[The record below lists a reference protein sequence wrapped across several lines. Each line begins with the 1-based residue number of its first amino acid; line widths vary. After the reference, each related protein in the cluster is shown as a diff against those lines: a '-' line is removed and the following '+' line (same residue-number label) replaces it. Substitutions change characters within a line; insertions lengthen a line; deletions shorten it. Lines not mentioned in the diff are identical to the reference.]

1 MGGGM
6 PLPLVLASASPRRSE
21 LMRMLGLDHEIVP
34 ADVDESPLPGEA
46 VLPHVER
53 LARAK
58 ALHVAAKRPN
68 ALVLGA
74 DTVVA
79 LDGEVLGK
87 PTNREDAVA
96 TLMRLSGRQH
106 EVHTGIALAEPNG
119 FTAVTTSSTRV
130 RFRSF
135 DHTVA
140 RRYVATGEP
149 FDKAGSYGIQ
159 DLGAALVDGIEGDY
173 YTVVGLPVAALV
185 RLLERA
191 GWRYDFGSL
200 APTGRI

>member
-1 MGGGM
+1 MAGGM
-6 PLPLVLASASPRRSE
+6 PLPLVLASASPRRRK
-21 LMRMLGLDHEIVP
+21 LLYMLALDHEVLP
-34 ADVDESPLPGEA
+34 ADVDEGLLPGEA
-46 VLPHVER
+46 PRAHVER

-58 ALHVAAKRPN
+58 ALYVAARRPN

-79 LDGEVLGK
+79 LDDEVLGK
-87 PTNREDAVA
+87 PASQKDAVA
-96 TLMRLSGRQH
+96 TLVRLAGRQH
-106 EVHTGIALAEPNG
+106 EVHTGLALAEPNG
-119 FTAVTTSSTRV
+119 VTAVTTSSTRV
-130 RFRSF
+130 RFRAF
-135 DHTVA
+135 DDAVA

-149 FDKAGSYGIQ
+149 LDKAGSYGIQ
-159 DLGAALVDGIEGDY
+159 ELGAALVDGVEGDY

-200 APTGRI
+200 APTGRL

>member
-1 MGGGM
+1 M

-21 LMRMLGLDHEIVP
+21 LMRMLGLDHEVIP
-34 ADVDESPLPGEA
+34 ADVDESLRPGEA
-46 VLPHVER
+46 ARAHVER
-53 LARAK
+53 LARTK
-58 ALHVAAKRPN
+58 ALSVAAMRPN

-79 LDGEVLGK
+79 LDDEVLGK
-87 PTNREDAVA
+87 PASRDDAVA

-106 EVHTGIALAEPNG
+106 EVHTGLALAEPNG
-119 FTAVTTSSTRV
+119 VTAVTVSSTRV
-130 RFRSF
+130 LFRSF
-135 DHTVA
+135 DHA
-140 RRYVATGEP
+140 AACRYVATGEP
-149 FDKAGSYGIQ
+149 LDKAGSYGIQ
-159 DLGAALVDGIEGDY
+159 ELGAALVDGVEGDY